1 VLHDQLGSTK
11 EGRPKS
17 AGEGSQL
24 AHGRFGTSLPRIAYI
39 TNCIHHALI
48 SGLLI
53 GHSGPEPVVFC
64 CAFGLKLPPNRH
76 KAVGALGKAVSILSA
91 TLSLTTFAHSQA
103 ERYDA
108 LANSAM
114 FENRSAS
121 LIGRLGQALS
131 GYPPAP
137 VRCGSRARA
146 SLRIRHKALPI
157 WDSKTR
163 WNNLSGGLAVS
174 MTAGPSGQT
183 ISPHPSSREGHHS
196 TAGWSSISSYRI

>member
-1 VLHDQLGSTK
+1 MLHDQLGSTK

-24 AHGRFGTSLPRIAYI
+24 AHGRFGTSLPRIA
-39 TNCIHHALI
+39 IHHALI

-91 TLSLTTFAHSQA
+91 TLSLTTFTHSQA

-114 FENRSAS
+114 FENRSAFGGRAVVQRTS
-121 LIGRLGQALS
+121 LQDR
-131 GYPPAP
+131 
-137 VRCGSRARA
+137 V
-146 SLRIRHKALPI
+146 
-157 WDSKTR
+157 
-163 WNNLSGGLAVS
+163 
-174 MTAGPSGQT
+174 
-183 ISPHPSSREGHHS
+183 
-196 TAGWSSISSYRI
+196 